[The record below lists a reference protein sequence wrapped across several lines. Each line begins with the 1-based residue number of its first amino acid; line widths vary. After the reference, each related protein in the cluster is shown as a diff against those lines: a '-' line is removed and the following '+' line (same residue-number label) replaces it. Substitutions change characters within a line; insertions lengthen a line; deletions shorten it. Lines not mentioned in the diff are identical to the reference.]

1 MSSKK
6 AAVVQTFLHNINITQ
21 FCRHLVD
28 GELFSPYDFR
38 KTRPTTVYMTNY
50 FTLFI
55 YQVTYLFVRNMS
67 NFMSSCPLSYYCLKH
82 FFLNISF
89 GLFAIYLQYAV

>member
-28 GELFSPYDFR
+28 GELFTPYDFR
-38 KTRPTTVYMTNY
+38 KTRPTTVYMTNSISLCLFTRLLIY
-50 FTLFI
+50 F
-55 YQVTYLFVRNMS
+55 
-67 NFMSSCPLSYYCLKH
+67 
-82 FFLNISF
+82 
-89 GLFAIYLQYAV
+89 

>member
-38 KTRPTTVYMTNY
+38 KTRP
-50 FTLFI
+50 
-55 YQVTYLFVRNMS
+55 Q
-67 NFMSSCPLSYYCLKH
+67 
-82 FFLNISF
+82 
-89 GLFAIYLQYAV
+89 QYI